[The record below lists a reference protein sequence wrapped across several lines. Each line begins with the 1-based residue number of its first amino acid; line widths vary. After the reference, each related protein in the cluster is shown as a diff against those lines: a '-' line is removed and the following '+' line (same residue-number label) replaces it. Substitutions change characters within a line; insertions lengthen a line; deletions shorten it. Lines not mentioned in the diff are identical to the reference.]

1 MTETL
6 RKRGDMSWG
15 AKLMKFIGEEL
26 PPLVAEFEEGQEPEL
41 LERLAQEYRNR
52 RAAQMAD
59 RSEEIAEGRAE
70 VDAKLE
76 QRRAKEKKGGA

>member
-26 PPLVAEFEEGQEPEL
+26 PPLVAEYVEGQEAEL
-41 LERLAQEYRNR
+41 LEKLAQVYREKR
-52 RAAQMAD
+52 TAQMAD
-59 RSEEIAEGRAE
+59 RTEEIAEGRAE

>member
-1 MTETL
+1 M
-6 RKRGDMSWG
+6 
-15 AKLMKFIGEEL
+15 
-26 PPLVAEFEEGQEPEL
+26 VAEYVEGQEAEL
-41 LERLAQEYRNR
+41 LEALARKYRETR
-52 RAAQMAD
+52 TAQMAD